1 MAEAL
6 KPQYMIGCKRPTS
19 HAGFLPV
26 FNQPN
31 VTLVDTQGKGID
43 EITAKGV
50 RFAGVEYELDVLIL
64 ATGGCHPGR
73 LQDPIGLPKVLLPA
87 RPLAFSLACVTP
99 CFSSVLPKFCCAS
112 VSSALRLRLRVRP
125 CCRCRLLLVAVG
137 CCCCR
142 AQVLRSSRLASGMRS
157 KAAGA
162 SICERSTLT
171 VSAPFLECTR
181 VASQTCS

>member
-1 MAEAL
+1 MRQDKQVAEAL

-64 ATGGCHPGR
+64 ATGGCHWLAKGSATCS
-73 LQDPIGLPKVLLPA
+73 PA
-87 RPLAFSLACVTP
+87 RFLAC
-99 CFSSVLPKFCCAS
+99 
-112 VSSALRLRLRVRP
+112 LRNAVF
-125 CCRCRLLLVAVG
+125 LLG
-137 CCCCR
+137 
-142 AQVLRSSRLASGMRS
+142 
-157 KAAGA
+157 AA
-162 SICERSTLT
+162 
-171 VSAPFLECTR
+171 
-181 VASQTCS
+181 

>member
-64 ATGGCHPGR
+64 ATGGCHPGPPAGSHW
-73 LQDPIGLPKVLLPA
+73 LAKGSATCSPA
-87 RPLAFSLACVTP
+87 RFLAC
-99 CFSSVLPKFCCAS
+99 
-112 VSSALRLRLRVRP
+112 LRNAVF
-125 CCRCRLLLVAVG
+125 LLG
-137 CCCCR
+137 
-142 AQVLRSSRLASGMRS
+142 
-157 KAAGA
+157 AA
-162 SICERSTLT
+162 
-171 VSAPFLECTR
+171 
-181 VASQTCS
+181 

>member
-1 MAEAL
+1 MRQDKQVAEAL

-87 RPLAFSLACVTP
+87 RALSCLLAC
-99 CFSSVLPKFCCAS
+99 
-112 VSSALRLRLRVRP
+112 LRN
-125 CCRCRLLLVAVG
+125 AVFLG
-137 CCCCR
+137 
-142 AQVLRSSRLASGMRS
+142 
-157 KAAGA
+157 AA
-162 SICERSTLT
+162 
-171 VSAPFLECTR
+171 
-181 VASQTCS
+181 

>member
-73 LQDPIGLPKVLLPA
+73 LQDPIGSPKVLLPA
-87 RPLAFSLACVTP
+87 RALSCLLACLRNAV
-99 CFSSVLPKFCCAS
+99 FLVGQPKFCCAP

-125 CCRCRLLLVAVG
+125 CCRCRLLLVA
-137 CCCCR
+137 
-142 AQVLRSSRLASGMRS
+142 AAAALR
-157 KAAGA
+157 
-162 SICERSTLT
+162 
-171 VSAPFLECTR
+171 F
-181 VASQTCS
+181 